1 MKTKT
6 RYKYKDLQ
14 RALKMKKKRL
24 FNRVYSMLE
33 KGNVKFLTFTFKE
46 SFLKATTPK
55 TRERYIKAYL
65 NDFASDYVLNIDYG
79 KTTKR
84 EHYHAIATPKY
95 KIFMLDIFSKQYGFL
110 QCESIGNL
118 KRYANINKSLEDIAK
133 RLTNHATKD
142 TTNKGRI
149 IYSRALIK
157 NKELKPI
164 YTAKIDGLMRD
175 KQREKIIQEQL
186 KEKRDFLKALGVE
199 NYEENDLIF
208 KCTN

>member
-118 KRYANINKSLEDIAK
+118 KRYANINKSLEDIAE

-142 TTNKGRI
+142 TTDKGRI

-164 YTAKIDGLMRD
+164 YTAKIDGLIQD
-175 KQREKIIQEQL
+175 KQRERAIQKMQKDKQDFMQQL
-186 KEKRDFLKALGVE
+186 GI
-199 NYEENDLIF
+199 NYIDESDLF
-208 KCTN
+208 Y